1 MENMESQ
8 SLLSNLLLFAGGLAV
23 FLLGMKSLNAG
34 LRKASSGKIAGWLSS
49 ITGNSLSAL
58 LSGAVATVAVQS
70 SSMVMLTL
78 IGLVQSQILTFT
90 QSLGVVLGAEIGT
103 TTMAQLIAFSPGELG
118 LPMFAVGFFLSLVR
132 RKRGVAL
139 AGEVLAGLGLLF
151 FGLKLMGLAVAPL
164 RTSEQFLSVLTTL
177 QNPVLCVL
185 AGAIMTAIIQSSGA
199 FIAIVITMAQQGT
212 LTLEVAV
219 PLMYGA
225 NVGTCIT
232 AAIGSAGSMRAAR
245 RVFLAQLF
253 FNVAYVILFVI
264 FLSPYL
270 DLIRAISPSEAAGGL
285 PRQIANAHTFSNVF
299 MAIVFLPFLPLYGRL
314 LTKLLPDD
322 PEETGRIPA
331 VWHLKDSALATPEV
345 AVGLARQEVSRMN
358 KILGRMSRALPEP
371 FLGTGSGRD
380 IIYKRLQVSEG
391 LLMREEKLDFLERK
405 VTAYL
410 IHIMQEATGE
420 PLLRQAA
427 ALMALAKDLESAGDV
442 VETLLEEF
450 PAGGFSRELT
460 EEGKAEIGRLHTQV
474 CREIA
479 AMNLAISEMSP
490 QRASAVLDEGKSFE
504 RMFLELGFT
513 HLRRIK
519 SRPESGRTHDL
530 HMELLRALEVL
541 HHQTMSMART
551 IIRMADG
558 GKF

>member
-1 MENMESQ
+1 MESQ
-8 SLLSNLLLFAGGLAV
+8 SLLSGLLLFAGGLAV

-58 LSGAVATVAVQS
+58 LSGAVATIAVQS

-78 IGLVQSQILTFT
+78 IGLVQSRILTFT

-132 RKRGVAL
+132 RKRGIAL

-164 RTSEQFLSVLTTL
+164 RTSEQFLSVLATL
-177 QNPVLCVL
+177 QNPILCVL
-185 AGAIMTAIIQSSGA
+185 AGAVMTAIIQSSGA

-212 LTLEVAV
+212 ITLEVAV
-219 PLMYGA
+219 PLMFGA

-232 AAIGSAGSMRAAR
+232 AAIGSARSMRAAR
-245 RVFLAQLF
+245 RVFLAQLI
-253 FNVAYVILFVI
+253 FNLAYVVVFVI

-270 DLIRAISPSEAAGGL
+270 DLIRSISPSDAAGGL
-285 PRQIANAHTFSNVF
+285 PRQIANAHTVSNVF
-299 MAIVFLPFLPLYGRL
+299 MAIVFLPFLPLYGRF

-322 PEETGRIPA
+322 PEEIGRIPA

-345 AVGLARQEVSRMN
+345 AVGLARQEIARMN
-358 KILGRMSRALPEP
+358 KILGRMSRALLEP
-371 FLGTGSGRD
+371 FLGTGNGRD
-380 IIYKRLQVSEG
+380 IIYKHLPVSEG

-450 PAGGFSRELT
+450 PSGGNGSQLT
-460 EEGKAEIGRLHTQV
+460 EEGKAEIERLHEQV

-479 AMNLAISEMSP
+479 AMNLAIAEMSF
-490 QRASAVLDEGKSFE
+490 QRAAAVLKEGKAFE
-504 RMFLELGFT
+504 RLFLELGFT
-513 HLRRIK
+513 HMKRIK
-519 SRPESGRTHDL
+519 NRPESGKTHDL
-530 HMELLRALEVL
+530 HMELLRALDVL
-541 HHQTMSMART
+541 HHQTMSMARS
-551 IIRMADG
+551 IIRMAG
-558 GKF
+558 GNES

>member
-1 MENMESQ
+1 MQSQ

-34 LRKASSGKIAGWLSS
+34 LRKASSGKIAGWLAK

-78 IGLVQSQILTFT
+78 IGLVQSRILTFS

-118 LPMFAVGFFLSLVR
+118 LPMFAVGFFLSLVK
-132 RKRGVAL
+132 RKRGIAL

-151 FGLKLMGLAVAPL
+151 FGLKLMGMAVAPL
-164 RTSEQFLSVLTTL
+164 RTSEQFLSILTTL
-177 QNPVLCVL
+177 ENPILCVL

-212 LTLEVAV
+212 ITLEIAV
-219 PLMYGA
+219 PLMFGA

-253 FNVAYVILFVI
+253 FNLAYVVVFVI
-264 FLSPYL
+264 FLPPWL
-270 DLIRAISPSEAAGGL
+270 DLIRAISPSDASGGL
-285 PRQIANAHTFSNVF
+285 ARQIANAHTFSNLF
-299 MAIVFLPFLPLYGRL
+299 MALLFLPFLPQFGRL
-314 LTKLLPDD
+314 LVKLLPDD

-331 VWHLKDSALATPEV
+331 VWHLRDSALATPEV
-345 AVGLARQEVSRMN
+345 AVGLARLEVSRMSR
-358 KILGRMSRALPEP
+358 ILGRMSRALPEP
-371 FLGTGSGRD
+371 FLGGGPGRD
-380 IIYKRLQVSEG
+380 LIYSRLPVSEG
-391 LLMREEKLDFLERK
+391 LLMREEKLDFLEKK

-410 IHIMQEATGE
+410 IRVMQEAVAE
-420 PLLRQAA
+420 PLIREAA
-427 ALMALAKDLESAGDV
+427 ALMALSKELEAAGDV
-442 VETLLEEF
+442 VETLLADF
-450 PAGGFSRELT
+450 PAGAFDYGLT
-460 EEGKAEIGRLHTQV
+460 SEGKREIEQLHEQV

-479 AMNLAISEMSP
+479 AMSLAIEEMSP
-490 QRASAVLDEGKSFE
+490 RRASAVLDEGKNFNH
-504 RMFLELGFT
+504 FLLELGFS
-513 HLRRIK
+513 HMRRIRI
-519 SRPESGRTHDL
+519 RPESERTHDL

-551 IIRMADG
+551 IIRAADG
-558 GKF
+558 KG